1 MSEISLVGQ
10 IHFAIGSLS
19 LLAGCAAFL
28 LPKGRPAH
36 VAAGRGFAISMLLLC
51 ASGLY
56 MSITREIVFTVFLS
70 LFAAH
75 AVTTGWLAAV
85 RRSGQMGMPERALAL
100 LIAGVGLASLVTGM
114 WVMNTASGELDGLP
128 PVGFFSLGGVAILI
142 AMIDLQALV
151 RRTVSPK
158 HRIARHLWR
167 MGFSMFIATFIFFF
181 GNNHV
186 LPEVLRADIWLV
198 VPVAVV
204 VLSTVV
210 AMAGVYGA
218 GFATRSGRF

>member
-19 LLAGCAAFL
+19 LLAGLTAFL

-36 VAAGRGFAISMLLLC
+36 VAAGRVFAICMLLLC

-56 MSITREIVFTVFLS
+56 MSVTREIVFTVFLS

-75 AVTTGWLAAV
+75 AATTGWLAAV
-85 RRSGQMGMPERALAL
+85 RSSGQLGIPERALAL
-100 LIAGVGLASLVTGM
+100 LIAGVGLASLAVGM

-142 AMIDLQALV
+142 ALIDLQALV
-151 RRTVSPK
+151 RRTMSPN
-158 HRIARHLWR
+158 HRIARHVWR

-186 LPEVLRADIWLV
+186 LPEVLRAE
-198 VPVAVV
+198 V
-204 VLSTVV
+204 VLITPVLGVV
-210 AMAGVYGA
+210 L
-218 GFATRSGRF
+218 ATLIALVRVLVRSR

>member
-10 IHFAIGSLS
+10 IHFAIGTLS
-19 LLAGCAAFL
+19 MLAGAAAFL

-36 VAAGRGFAISMLLLC
+36 VSAGRAFAVSMLLLC

-56 MSITREIVFTVFLS
+56 MSITRQIVFTTFLS

-75 AVTTGWLAAV
+75 AVTTSWLAAA
-85 RRSGQMGMPERALAL
+85 RSAGQLGGPERGLAL
-100 LIAGVGLASLVTGM
+100 LIAGVGLASLVTGA
-114 WVMNTASGELDGLP
+114 WVMRTPSGALDGLP
-128 PVGFFSLGGVAILI
+128 PAGFFSLGGVAILI
-142 AMIDLQALV
+142 ALIDLQALV
-151 RRTVSPK
+151 RQPLSPR

-186 LPEVLRADIWLV
+186 LPEVLRTEVMLTL
-198 VPVAVV
+198 PVLGV
-204 VLSTVV
+204 VLATVIGLV
-210 AMAGVYGA
+210 RVLTRPSGQAG
-218 GFATRSGRF
+218 

>member
-75 AVTTGWLAAV
+75 SVTTGWLAAV
-85 RRSGQMGMPERALAL
+85 RRSGQMGMLERALAL

-142 AMIDLQALV
+142 AMIDLQALI
-151 RRTVSPK
+151 RRTVSSK
-158 HRIARHLWR
+158 HRIARHVWR

-186 LPEVLRADIWLV
+186 LPEVLRAE
-198 VPVAVV
+198 V
-204 VLSTVV
+204 VLIIPVLGVALATLITVV
-210 AMAGVYGA
+210 RALI
-218 GFATRSGRF
+218 RSQRLAD